1 MNMQSQIYLPK
12 LTLVNKILIIIS
24 GVFFILSFILAK
36 FANLDLT
43 PAIGLSVSGMMSG
56 QVWTLLTYPFLSHGI
71 LDVILNSLM
80 LWMMGSEFEANWGT
94 KRYVGFLLTSVVG
107 GALLYLSVVSIFFS
121 GLQIASF
128 PLTGL
133 SGIVGAL
140 CLAYAVIYPDRLFSF
155 LMIIPVK
162 AKYFCMI
169 LVVIS
174 LYQGVSS
181 PLGVGAWGHLG
192 ALLFSYIFMIVIS
205 HKNFKALS
213 QKVNEMTQV
222 RPKSKSK
229 AKLSIVKDDE
239 NKPPKYWQ

>member
-1 MNMQSQIYLPK
+1 MQSQVYLPK
-12 LTLVNKILIIIS
+12 LTIINKLLIIIS
-24 GVFFILSFILAK
+24 STLFIASFLLSK
-36 FANLDLT
+36 FSSIELT
-43 PAIGLSVSGMMSG
+43 PYLGLSVSGMMNG
-56 QVWTLLTYPFLSHGI
+56 RIWTLLTYPLISHG
-71 LDVILNSLM
+71 LFETILNCLM
-80 LWMMGSEFEANWGT
+80 LWMMGSEFEANWGI
-94 KRYVGFLLTSVVG
+94 KRYLSFLITSVIG
-107 GALLYLSVVSIFFS
+107 GAFLYLLVVAFFFS
-121 GLQIASF
+121 SIELSSF

-140 CLAYAVIYPDRLFSF
+140 CLAYAVIYPDRIFSF
-155 LMIIPVK
+155 MMIIPVK

-174 LYQGVSS
+174 LYQGLAS

-192 ALLFSYIFMIVIS
+192 ALLFSYLFMFLIS

-213 QKVNEMTQV
+213 LKMSEMTQV
-222 RPKSKSK
+222 RSKSKSR

>member
-1 MNMQSQIYLPK
+1 MQSQVYLPK
-12 LTLVNKILIIIS
+12 LTFINKVLIIIS
-24 GVFFILSFILAK
+24 SSLFVLSFLLGK
-36 FANLDLT
+36 FSNLDLT
-43 PAIGLSVSGMMSG
+43 PYLGLSVSGMMGG
-56 QVWTLLTYPFLSHGI
+56 QIWTLVTYPLLSHG
-71 LDVILNSLM
+71 LLETILNCLM

-94 KRYVGFLLTSVVG
+94 KRYVSFLLTSIVG
-107 GALLYLSVVSIFFS
+107 GALLYLFVVAIFFS
-121 GLQIASF
+121 GAQLSSF

-140 CLAYAVIYPDRLFSF
+140 CLAYAVIYPDRVFSF
-155 LMIIPVK
+155 MMIIPVK

-174 LYQGVSS
+174 LYQGVAS

-192 ALLFSYIFMIVIS
+192 ALLFSYLFMFLIS

-213 QKVNEMTQV
+213 NKMSEMTQA
-222 RPKSKSK
+222 RPKSKSR